1 MITLSWR
8 SNRAGDLQAA
18 YLGGCRVGY
27 VAEGGGGWLW
37 HLTLLR
43 PEGGAYMGRAEDLG
57 TARAALAGAVGEWM
71 VHAGLCSADPAE
83 APPGA
88 SAGPV
93 PSTPVEKGPIRS
105 NRIL

>member
-1 MITLSWR
+1 MTPAPLTF
-8 SNRAGDLQAA
+8 RASRDGTILAA
-18 YLGGCRVGY
+18 YLGACRVGY
-27 VAEGGGGWLW
+27 VTSSGLW
-37 HLTLLR
+37 WTNLLR
-43 PEGGAYMGRAEDLG
+43 PEGGCWVGRAEG
-57 TARAALAGAVGEWM
+57 PEAARAAVAGAVGEW
-71 VHAGLCSADPAE
+71 VAHAGLCSADPAE